1 MDPDVKLSDIRYLQ
15 PKGWSLLARAVG
27 ANRVAGTYL
36 ISGKEGLGQWQM
48 AVSFA
53 ALLNCRN
60 RQDLDGIPA
69 PCGEC
74 ASCHQIAGINS
85 PSLNIVL
92 PIPSHKDLKEA
103 IDLTNESLE
112 YKRKEPFWILSSTS
126 QLTVPIDM
134 AREVKR
140 RLAMKGDQGSTR
152 VVLFYQMEKMLH
164 ASADALLKMIEEPP
178 TDTVILLTAEKAET
192 LLPTI
197 RSRAQ
202 LIRLERIKPQLCA
215 EYLVGHY
222 GLSPEKAML
231 YAQVTDGNLGRA
243 VELAADED
251 HDDISQRATGFL
263 LFKSLFLESAPDAI
277 SRMLEFTTNRGEAE
291 SLLLFWGS
299 LVRDCAGYAVA
310 GDDEQI
316 INRDYTV
323 EIKKLSQSFADP
335 EVASAMTEEI
345 KNTLADMRRN
355 VHIQPSIAALA
366 LRLGAAVK
374 TTR

>member
-1 MDPDVKLSDIRYLQ
+1 MKLSDIRFLQ
-15 PKGWSLLARAVG
+15 PKGWSLLARAVA

-36 ISGKEGLGQWQM
+36 ISGKEGLGHWQM

-53 ALLNCRN
+53 ALLNCRT
-60 RQDLDGIPA
+60 RQEIDGIPA

-85 PSLNIVL
+85 PALNIVL

-140 RLAMKGDQGSTR
+140 RLAMKGDQDSTR

-178 TDTVILLTAEKAET
+178 ADTVILLTAEKAET

-215 EYLVGHY
+215 EYLAGHY
-222 GLSPEKAML
+222 SLSPEKAML

-263 LFKSLFLESAPDAI
+263 LFKSLFLEPAPEAI

-299 LVRDCAGYAVA
+299 LVRDCASYAVA

-323 EIKKLSQSFADP
+323 DIKKLSQSFADP
-335 EVASAMTEEI
+335 EVASAMTEQI

-355 VHIQPSIAALA
+355 VHIQPSVAALA
-366 LRLGAAVK
+366 LRLGAAIK
-374 TTR
+374 TAR